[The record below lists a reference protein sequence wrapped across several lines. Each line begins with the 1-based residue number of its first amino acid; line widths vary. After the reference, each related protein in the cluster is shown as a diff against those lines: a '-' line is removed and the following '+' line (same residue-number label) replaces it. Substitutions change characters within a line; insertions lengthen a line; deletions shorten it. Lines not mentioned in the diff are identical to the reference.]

1 MNADMRTARA
11 AWNRLARILPLLL
24 AFCLFAAGC
33 QSSQNPPP
41 ESQISSAPVSQAS
54 PEASPEA
61 ESARETFEQLCRR
74 LFEDQLTAS
83 FLSLH
88 YSLADPAAYGI
99 SDYEISFGDFSLDA
113 MEEDFQA
120 QQEIL
125 AALRD
130 IDPQLLTEDQALTW
144 EILTDTLETEQTSQD
159 CLLYYQ
165 PLAPSIGVQ
174 AQLPVLL
181 AEYVFYDAGD
191 IEEYLTLLADIDRYY
206 RQILDFEKEKARAG
220 LFLTDACA
228 DQIIEECEAYTLDPE
243 YNFMTTS
250 FDQRVDAMEELS
262 EEERAACKERN
273 LEIVASDFIPAYE
286 LLLEGLEDL
295 KGTCTNELGLCY
307 YSGGKTYYEYL
318 VRSLGSTYPS
328 IDKMKRAIEQ
338 QIRSDLSAISYI
350 VQEHPETAEEAAGYQ
365 FAYTTP
371 ESILRQLEAQAAEE
385 FPEIE
390 DYSYSARYVPEALR
404 QTLGP
409 AFFLVPPIDRY
420 NSCVIYINPDSV
432 SQDQS
437 LFTTL
442 AHEGI
447 PGHLYQNVYFLSQC
461 ASDIRKILSF
471 GSYSEGWATYV
482 EHCAYTMDNGLS
494 PALGELLARN
504 ASATLGLHALM
515 DINIHYYGWDREQVA
530 SYLEQFFDIRGGGVA
545 DALFDAMLS
554 SPANYLEYYVGYLE
568 ILNMRQQAEETLGDR
583 FEAKEF
589 HRFLLDIGPA
599 PFTVIRPRFQAWLML
614 YH

>member
-1 MNADMRTARA
+1 M
-11 AWNRLARILPLLL
+11 
-24 AFCLFAAGC
+24 
-33 QSSQNPPP
+33 
-41 ESQISSAPVSQAS
+41 
-54 PEASPEA
+54 
-61 ESARETFEQLCRR
+61 
-74 LFEDQLTAS
+74 
-83 FLSLH
+83 
-88 YSLADPAAYGI
+88 
-99 SDYEISFGDFSLDA
+99 
-113 MEEDFQA
+113 
-120 QQEIL
+120 
-125 AALRD
+125 
-130 IDPQLLTEDQALTW
+130 
-144 EILTDTLETEQTSQD
+144 
-159 CLLYYQ
+159 
-165 PLAPSIGVQ
+165 Q

-295 KGTCTNELGLCY
+295 KGACTNELGLCY

-338 QIRSDLSAISYI
+338 QIRSDLSAISDI

-371 ESILRQLEAQAAEE
+371 ESILRQLETQAAEE

>member
-159 CLLYYQ
+159 FLLYYQ

-243 YNFMTTS
+243 YNFMTAS

-262 EEERAACKERN
+262 EEERASCKERN

-295 KGTCTNELGLCY
+295 KGACTNELGLCY

-338 QIRSDLSAISYI
+338 QIRSDLSAISDI

-461 ASDIRKILSF
+461 TSDIRKILSF

>member
-41 ESQISSAPVSQAS
+41 ESQTSSAPVSQAS
-54 PEASPEA
+54 PEVSPEA
-61 ESARETFEQLCRR
+61 EHARETFEQLCRR

-83 FLSLH
+83 FLNLH

-181 AEYVFYDAGD
+181 AEYAFYDAED
-191 IEEYLTLLADIDRYY
+191 IEEYLTLLSDIDRYY

-295 KGTCTNELGLCY
+295 KGTCANELGLCY

-328 IDKMKRAIEQ
+328 IDEMKRAIEQ
-338 QIRSDLSAISYI
+338 QIRSDLSAISDI

-432 SQDQS
+432 SQNQS

-447 PGHLYQNVYFLSQC
+447 PGHLYQNVYFLSHC
-461 ASDIRKILSF
+461 TSDIRKILSF

-530 SYLEQFFDIRGGGVA
+530 SYLEQFFDIRGSGVA

-568 ILNMRQQAEETLGDR
+568 ILNIRQQAEETLGDR

>member
-33 QSSQNPPP
+33 RSSQNPPP
-41 ESQISSAPVSQAS
+41 DSQTSSAPVSQAF
-54 PEASPEA
+54 PEVSPEA
-61 ESARETFEQLCRR
+61 ENARETFEQLCRR

-159 CLLYYQ
+159 FLLYYQ

-243 YNFMTTS
+243 YNFMTAS

-262 EEERAACKERN
+262 EEERASCKERN

-286 LLLEGLEDL
+286 LLLKGLEDL
-295 KGTCTNELGLCY
+295 KGTCANELGLCY

-328 IDKMKRAIEQ
+328 IDEMKRAIEQ
-338 QIRSDLSAISYI
+338 QIRSDLSAISDI

-568 ILNMRQQAEETLGDR
+568 ILNIRQQAEETLGDR